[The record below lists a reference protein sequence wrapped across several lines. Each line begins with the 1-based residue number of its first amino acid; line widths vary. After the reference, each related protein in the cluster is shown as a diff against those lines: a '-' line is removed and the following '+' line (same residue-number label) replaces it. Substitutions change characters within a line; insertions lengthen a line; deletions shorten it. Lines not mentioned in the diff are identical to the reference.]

1 MIKRPSLKETFY
13 FDWVSLII
21 SLHFRQ
27 QFSDFNLYISSPGDF
42 VTVGHVSDIYDI
54 FDIFCLFC
62 DILTYSLSEG
72 AECLESHLQVIR
84 NPWTN
89 FVKNVRQMWKSAP
102 CWWFCENF
110 WFTASWKD
118 CFGSP
123 GGLDI
128 KSLNCIQW
136 NFRKLEN
143 IAPCCEHF
151 LLPPFR
157 KGQNFWE
164 FRCWEKKSLDCVLCK
179 LRQLSVKKSFV
190 KCWQFVEKFWKA

>member
-1 MIKRPSLKETFY
+1 MTFLT
-13 FDWVSLII
+13 FC
-21 SLHFRQ
+21 
-27 QFSDFNLYISSPGDF
+27 
-42 VTVGHVSDIYDI
+42 
-54 FDIFCLFC
+54 CLFC

-136 NFRKLEN
+136 NFRKLGN

-157 KGQNFWE
+157 KGQKNFLGVQVLRDKNPWTV
-164 FRCWEKKSLDCVLCK
+164 FCANSDNYQWWKVLWNVVILLKSFEK
-179 LRQLSVKKSFV
+179 LRKVSKS
-190 KCWQFVEKFWKA
+190 VEKF

>member
-1 MIKRPSLKETFY
+1 MFPTYMTF
-13 FDWVSLII
+13 
-21 SLHFRQ
+21 
-27 QFSDFNLYISSPGDF
+27 
-42 VTVGHVSDIYDI
+42 

-151 LLPPFR
+151 YYHPFGR
-157 KGQNFWE
+157 AKNFWE
-164 FRCWEKKSLDCVLCK
+164 FRCWEIKILGLCFVQTQTIISDEKFCEMLSFYWKVLKSLERFRTVL
-179 LRQLSVKKSFV
+179 KSFKV
-190 KCWQFVEKFWKA
+190 LKSFEKFWKVLESFAKWCHFVRASVVSVS